1 MKTSSVL
8 RFFLSLILLVRAF
21 HAVSLAMMLAILR
34 HWRFVLFLVFIKE
47 FTGIRSK
54 VLNLFETL
62 HPLEFLESHITEL
75 VDPDLEARSDWVM
88 CVDQVQV
95 RLEDRETSTVLL
107 LGEVVAVVPCHESLE
122 SLKFILREPDVL
134 QEACL
139 AL

>member
-1 MKTSSVL
+1 
-8 RFFLSLILLVRAF
+8 
-21 HAVSLAMMLAILR
+21 MMLAILR

-62 HPLEFLESHITEL
+62 HPFKFLESHIAEL
-75 VDPDLEARSDWVM
+75 VDPDLVARSDWVM

-95 RLEDRETSTVLL
+95 RLENRETSTVLL

-122 SLKFILREPDVL
+122 SLQFILREPDVL

>member
-1 MKTSSVL
+1 
-8 RFFLSLILLVRAF
+8 
-21 HAVSLAMMLAILR
+21 MMLAILR

-75 VDPDLEARSDWVM
+75 VDPDLEAGSNGVM
-88 CVDQVQV
+88 RVDQVQV

-122 SLKFILREPDVL
+122 SLQFILRKPDVL